1 MDYSTLTEM
10 FLQVTSQYSDKA
22 LYHEKI
28 NDHWQGL
35 RGKDIRDTVEDLAYA
50 LRSLGIAKGTQAAIL
65 SNNSPRWAM
74 SDYAILCAGAT
85 TVAIYPVLPA
95 PQVAYILKHSSA
107 SLVFVENIEQGDK
120 VLEIWDDCPE
130 LKTLVVMNGAELAG
144 PDLDPDRQRIV
155 KFMDVLELGHEYA
168 QETDLDFEAM
178 CKEPQPDDLLT
189 LIYTSGT
196 TGEPK
201 GVMLTHNNLVTN
213 IKAALTHIQI
223 TSEDSLLSFL
233 PLAHSFER
241 MAGHFLAFSMGA
253 AVYYAESIE
262 KVALNLQETRPTVL
276 LGAPRFY
283 EKVYNRVI
291 ESVSQSPALRQKI
304 FWWAIGLGKAVSQ
317 ITQNGGQP
325 GGWLAWKYRLATKL
339 VFSKLQSRVGGR
351 IRFFVSGSAPLSADI
366 AEFFAAAGM
375 IILEGYGLTETS
387 PALTVNKLEKFK
399 YGKVGPAIPGIEM
412 KIADDG
418 EILARGPNIMKGY
431 FKDEAATAE
440 AIDDDG
446 WFHTGDIGAFDE
458 DGYLKITDR
467 KKNMI
472 VTSGGKN
479 VAPAGLENALV
490 IQPHIEQVCIIGDQ
504 RNFVSA
510 LIVPTYDSLQTYAQE
525 RGLEISGTK
534 ELVEHPEIIALVE
547 KEVEAAM
554 TAFARY
560 EQIRKIVLLPVEFT
574 IDGGELTPTL
584 KVKRKVVLDRYSDII
599 ENIYSGAIADA
610 PAI

>member
-10 FLQVTSQYSDKA
+10 FLQVTGKYGDKV
-22 LYHEKI
+22 LYYEKK
-28 NDHWQGL
+28 DDRWEGL
-35 RGKDIRDTVEDLAYA
+35 RGKDIRDIVEDLAYA
-50 LRSLGIAKGTQAAIL
+50 LRSLGIAKGTQAAVL
-65 SNNSPRWAM
+65 SMNSPRWAM

-85 TVAIYPVLPA
+85 TVAVYPVLPA
-95 PQVAYILKHSSA
+95 PQVAFILKHSST
-107 SLVFVENIEQGDK
+107 SLVFVQNEEQGAK

-130 LKTLVVMNGAELAG
+130 LKTVVVMNGAELSG
-144 PDLDPDRQRIV
+144 PAPNPDSQRIMT
-155 KFMDVLELGHEYA
+155 FMDALELGHKYA
-168 QETDLDFEAM
+168 QENGLDFEAM
-178 CKEPQPDDLLT
+178 CKEPQPADLLT

-213 IKAALTHIQI
+213 IEAALTHIQI
-223 TSEDSLLSFL
+223 DADDSLLSFL

-241 MAGHFLAFSMGA
+241 MAGHFLAFSRGA

-262 KVALNLQETRPTVL
+262 KVAANLQETSPTVL

-283 EKVYNRVI
+283 EKVYNRVM
-291 ESVSQSPALRQKI
+291 ESVGNSPALRQKI
-304 FWWAIGLGKAVSQ
+304 FWWAIRQGKAVSKF
-317 ITQNGGQP
+317 TQNGDQP
-325 GGWLAWKYRLATKL
+325 GGWLAWKYGLASKL
-339 VFSKLQSRVGGR
+339 VFSKLQARVGGR
-351 IRFFVSGSAPLSADI
+351 IRFFVSGAAPLSAEI

-375 IILEGYGLTETS
+375 VILEGYGLTETS

-412 KIADDG
+412 KIADNG
-418 EILARGPNIMKGY
+418 EILARGPNIMQGY

-458 DGYLKITDR
+458 DGHLQITDR
-467 KKNMI
+467 IKNII

-479 VAPAGLENALV
+479 IAPAALENALV
-490 IQPHIEQVCIIGDQ
+490 IQPHIEQVCVIGDQ

-510 LIVPTYDSLQTYAQE
+510 LIVPTYDSLQIYAQE
-525 RGLEISGTK
+525 RGLEISGNK
-534 ELVEHPEIIALVE
+534 ELIEHPEIVALVE
-547 KEVEAAM
+547 KEVEQAM
-554 TAFARY
+554 AAFARY
-560 EQIRKIVLLPVEFT
+560 EQVRKIVLLPQEFT

-584 KVKRKVVLDRYSDII
+584 KVKRQVVLARYSDMI
-599 ENIYSGAIADA
+599 ENIYSGTIADA
-610 PAI
+610 PAN